1 MYKRLTRYLLVILT
15 AAPFL
20 LSAQDSL
27 RRHKL
32 DASFDIYTHHLWR
45 GAANGTS
52 VSLQP
57 SVEYS
62 YGNFSAGV
70 WGAWSID
77 GSYTELDLYAA
88 YSLGSFNV
96 TLYDYF
102 CPVNPVKEFE
112 FFEIRQG
119 TTRHTFDLNVAYARP
134 EKHPFGLLVAT
145 MIYGDDIN
153 PETGDNYYSTYIEP
167 SFHFRLL
174 KSDMKLVSGFTPVKS
189 YYADRF
195 AFVNTG
201 LSASRIVKLA
211 RKVNIPAILKLAY
224 NPYADKFHF
233 SFGITL

>member
-1 MYKRLTRYLLVILT
+1 MIQRVFYLTLILFSGL
-15 AAPFL
+15 PGL

-62 YGNFSAGV
+62 YGNFSAGA

-77 GSYTELDLYAA
+77 GSYTELDIYAA
-88 YSLGSFNV
+88 YSLGSFNF

-119 TTRHTFDLNVAYARP
+119 ATRHTLDLNVAYARP

-153 PETGDNYYSTYIEP
+153 PESGRNYYSTYIEP

-174 KSDMKLVSGFTPVKS
+174 KSDMKVVSGFTPAKS
-189 YYADRF
+189 YYASRF

-201 LSASRIVKLA
+201 LSASRILKLA

-233 SFGITL
+233 SFGVTL

>member
-1 MYKRLTRYLLVILT
+1 MIQRVFYLTLILFSGL
-15 AAPFL
+15 PGL

-62 YGNFSAGV
+62 YGNFSAGA

-77 GSYTELDLYAA
+77 GSYTELDIYAA
-88 YSLGSFNV
+88 YSLGSFNL

-119 TTRHTFDLNVAYARP
+119 ATRHTLDLNVAYARP

-153 PETGDNYYSTYIEP
+153 PESGRNYYSTYIEP

-174 KSDMKLVSGFTPVKS
+174 KSDMKVVSGFTPAKS
-189 YYADRF
+189 YYASRF

-201 LSASRIVKLA
+201 LSASRILKLA

-233 SFGITL
+233 SFGVTL